1 MKEKTKIDGLG
12 SLGQLI
18 KREDWAS
25 RTSENSPGQG
35 VWGRNACSQP
45 RALSLYIYI
54 YIYIYEFLLWGL
66 IGFGV
71 NNIYTIGSGSFI
83 RVIGPSVCM
92 NSV

>member
-45 RALSLYIYI
+45 RALYIYI
-54 YIYIYEFLLWGL
+54 YIYMNFSCEGLLGSEWIIFTQL
-66 IGFGV
+66 GV
-71 NNIYTIGSGSFI
+71 
-83 RVIGPSVCM
+83 GPS
-92 NSV
+92 